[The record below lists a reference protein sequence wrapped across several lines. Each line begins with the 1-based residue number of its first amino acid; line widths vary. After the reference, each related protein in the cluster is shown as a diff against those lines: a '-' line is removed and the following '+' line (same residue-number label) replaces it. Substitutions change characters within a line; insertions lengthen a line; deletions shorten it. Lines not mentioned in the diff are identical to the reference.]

1 MDRRLPVSSVHG
13 IFQARILD
21 FPLQEIFPTQG
32 LNPGLPHCRQI
43 LYYLSHQGSPDF
55 WATQEVSSFE
65 YMSKSKIAG
74 SCGKSMFTSIRNC
87 QSVCTILHS
96 YHRWMWVP
104 VASHPHHC
112 LMWLVVC
119 FFFFF
124 DNHSKRCAVV
134 SHCLNMQF
142 PNKYDV
148 ELFSYAY
155 LPSVL
160 SSLVKLF
167 RYFTY
172 FYLYVF
178 I

>member
-1 MDRRLPVSSVHG
+1 
-13 IFQARILD
+13 
-21 FPLQEIFPTQG
+21 
-32 LNPGLPHCRQI
+32 
-43 LYYLSHQGSPDF
+43 
-55 WATQEVSSFE
+55 
-65 YMSKSKIAG
+65 
-74 SCGKSMFTSIRNC
+74 
-87 QSVCTILHS
+87 
-96 YHRWMWVP
+96 
-104 VASHPHHC
+104 
-112 LMWLVVC
+112 MWLVVC

-124 DNHSKRCAVV
+124 VRGIDFNHSKRCAVV

-167 RYFTY
+167 RSFTY